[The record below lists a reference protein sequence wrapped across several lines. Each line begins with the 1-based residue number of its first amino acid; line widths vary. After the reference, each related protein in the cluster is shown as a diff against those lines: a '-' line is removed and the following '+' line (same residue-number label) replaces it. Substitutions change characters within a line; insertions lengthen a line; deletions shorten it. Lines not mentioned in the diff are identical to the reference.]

1 MFCLEQPRPVR
12 HVRFL
17 NVWSL
22 VWINSIN
29 NPQSTVQSVLK
40 VILAQPQLQVLL
52 YVIASSWENVN
63 MRDSWL
69 PQLAVTHWI
78 MQQMLRSYG
87 ARNVGQ
93 DTGGL
98 WDIPSSGGFKIVGKQ
113 KLPKYT
119 VPSRISTVKS
129 GEGRFGGKHKGSSQ
143 FLLSVEWGRLCER
156 DSVWIGTWKVDWDG
170 GHARGRNWHA
180 FNIQK
185 SESTWSV
192 QAYWTKGIRWRLRA

>member
-1 MFCLEQPRPVR
+1 MVELNSYLPFGNWSPMFCLEQQRPVR
-12 HVRFL
+12 HIMFL

-52 YVIASSWENVN
+52 YLIASSWENVN

-69 PQLAVTHWI
+69 PQLAVNHWI

-87 ARNVGQ
+87 GRNVGQ

-113 KLPKYT
+113 MLPKYT
-119 VPSRISTVKS
+119 VPSRISTVK
-129 GEGRFGGKHKGSSQ
+129 GGKADLGASTKEAVSSCWMWSGGG
-143 FLLSVEWGRLCER
+143 FVKETVFELVLER
-156 DSVWIGTWKVDWDG
+156 
-170 GHARGRNWHA
+170 
-180 FNIQK
+180 
-185 SESTWSV
+185 
-192 QAYWTKGIRWRLRA
+192 